1 MSNLGFQTIYRH
13 LNALPDVVCERV
25 FLPDPEDIGELE
37 RTEAVPISLESFR
50 PLTDFHMVG
59 FSVTYEGDYVNV
71 LRLLAL
77 ARIPLRPED
86 RRPHDPLVLM
96 GGVCAFSNPEPV
108 APFMD
113 VIVVGEGE
121 ELVAELIAA
130 YREGY
135 DDRAR
140 FLDAL
145 AQLEGVYVP
154 SRYEVVYAP
163 DGTVGEVLSLGAAP
177 AIVTK
182 RRLRNVNAFETV
194 DAVKTPH
201 AEYGHMALL
210 EVGKG
215 CGRGCRFCL
224 EGQVYRPV
232 RHRSVDALRETV
244 ARVAAS
250 GEKRVGLVGAC
261 VSDYPWIGE
270 LLKIVEDNGLELSIS
285 SIRADSLTDD
295 LVAALARGGH
305 RTLTIAPEAGTERLR
320 RAIRKAITDEQILT
334 ACDLVRAHG
343 IPNLK
348 TYFMIGQPTETLADV
363 EAIPLLAERML
374 ERLRVLDPSG
384 KPFGRLTLSV
394 SSFVPKP
401 WTPFQWAPFDGAESL
416 QAKLEIVKRGARRF
430 SNVRVLHE
438 NPREAA
444 LQALLARGDRRVA
457 GFLELAAAF
466 DGDWRRA
473 LRGGDGDPDFC
484 PTRGPSAGEPLLRR
498 DLPRLIRL
506 LAAKPRLRDLAIT
519 TNGVLLAELAGALKE
534 AGLHR
539 VTVSLDTLRAE
550 RFAALTRRQNHAQV
564 LEGIQAVTRA
574 GFPGTKLGT
583 VVIPGVND
591 DELVD
596 LIEFGKRVAAEVRF
610 IEYMD
615 VGGATRWSM
624 DQVVSRKAMLEIL
637 ESRYGRIEPVS
648 EQTTAPA
655 ERYRL
660 RDGTV
665 FGIISSTTA
674 PFCAECDRS
683 RLTADGMWYLCLYA
697 LQGTDLRA
705 PLRRGA
711 KGEELAALIT
721 GPWQKRS
728 DRGAEQRLAL
738 RERAPL
744 VQVARLKEDPHLEMH
759 TRGG

>member
-1 MSNLGFQTIYRH
+1 MSWRLKQKAQLLLAAEQGTVYRDWGGRVSIALVYPNTYAVGMSNLGFQTIYRH

-25 FLPDPEDIGELE
+25 FMPEPADLE
-37 RTEAVPISLESFR
+37 EMRRTSTPPLSLESQR
-50 PLTDFHMVG
+50 PLTDFQMIG
-59 FSVTYEGDYVNV
+59 FSVTYEGDYINV
-71 LRLLAL
+71 LRLLDL
-77 ARIPLRPED
+77 AKIPLRAGD

-96 GGVCAFSNPEPV
+96 GGVCAFSNPEPI

-113 VIVVGEGE
+113 FIVVGEGE
-121 ELVAELIAA
+121 ELVGELMQA

-135 DDRAR
+135 RER
-140 FLDAL
+140 ETFLDGL
-145 AQLEGVYVP
+145 VRLEGVYVP
-154 SRYEVVYAP
+154 ERHDVTYAP
-163 DGTVGEVLSLGAAP
+163 DGTVADVRPQRGAP
-177 AIVTK
+177 PIVVK
-182 RRLRNVNAFETV
+182 RRLKQV
-194 DAVKTPH
+194 DEFRTIAAVKTPN

-244 ARVAAS
+244 ARMAES

-320 RAIRKAITDEQILT
+320 RAIRKAITDEQIVT

-401 WTPFQWAPFDGAESL
+401 WTPFQWAPFDGAEPL

-466 DGDWRRA
+466 AGDWRRA
-473 LRGGDGDPDFC
+473 LREWDGDPDFC
-484 PTRGPSAGEPLLRR
+484 TTRARSTDERLPWDHFDVGVKKAG
-498 DLPRLIRL
+498 LIREWER
-506 LAAKPRLRDLAIT
+506 AR
-519 TNGVLLAELAGALKE
+519 AEVAVAAGA
-534 AGLHR
+534 
-539 VTVSLDTLRAE
+539 V
-550 RFAALTRRQNHAQV
+550 
-564 LEGIQAVTRA
+564 
-574 GFPGTKLGT
+574 
-583 VVIPGVND
+583 
-591 DELVD
+591 
-596 LIEFGKRVAAEVRF
+596 
-610 IEYMD
+610 
-615 VGGATRWSM
+615 
-624 DQVVSRKAMLEIL
+624 
-637 ESRYGRIEPVS
+637 
-648 EQTTAPA
+648 
-655 ERYRL
+655 
-660 RDGTV
+660 
-665 FGIISSTTA
+665 
-674 PFCAECDRS
+674 
-683 RLTADGMWYLCLYA
+683 
-697 LQGTDLRA
+697 
-705 PLRRGA
+705 
-711 KGEELAALIT
+711 
-721 GPWQKRS
+721 
-728 DRGAEQRLAL
+728 
-738 RERAPL
+738 
-744 VQVARLKEDPHLEMH
+744 
-759 TRGG
+759 